1 MKFRD
6 KRSGVFYRPSVEQV
20 ARWMADDP
28 NLEAVVEPKVEE
40 PKKAAPKKPKK
51 KSE

>member
-6 KRSGVFYRPSVEQV
+6 MRSGVVYEPSNEQV
-20 ARWMADDP
+20 ARWMARNP

-40 PKKAAPKKPKK
+40 PKKAAPKKTKK
-51 KSE
+51 KTE